1 MSKNLTYFRVLQLY
15 KRIIKLSQSWQ
26 AKDHP
31 SKTREEQIYIRNEAR
46 ELFRKNK
53 HVNDPNEIEEHI
65 REGEARIELAC
76 HYKNPYPRLVNLPTY
91 SLPPSHNRI
100 RFKSE
105 YETEDMSR
113 PIYLKS
119 YEHKEEIFNS
129 EEQSKENQS

>member
-15 KRIIKLSQSWQ
+15 KRIIKISYSWQ
-26 AKDHP
+26 AINHP
-31 SKTREEQIYIRNEAR
+31 SKTLEEQIYIRNQAR

-53 HVNDPNEIEEHI
+53 NVKDSNEIEEHI

-76 HYKNPYPRLVNLPTY
+76 HYRNPYPRLVNLPTY
-91 SLPPSHNRI
+91 SLPPNRNRI

-119 YEHKEEIFNS
+119 FETKEETLDND
-129 EEQSKENQS
+129 EQFKSN